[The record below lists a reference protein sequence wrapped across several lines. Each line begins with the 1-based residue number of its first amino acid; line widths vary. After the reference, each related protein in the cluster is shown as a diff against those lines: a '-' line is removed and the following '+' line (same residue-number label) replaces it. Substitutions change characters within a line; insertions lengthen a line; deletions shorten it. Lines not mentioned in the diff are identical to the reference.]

1 MYNTEYENGVLICNI
16 HRTPISKSHG
26 RFFCL
31 KCQQDRIRF
40 EREEQNIRNQTDI
53 AHLNDVR
60 FG

>member
-1 MYNTEYENGVLICNI
+1 MYDTEYENGVLICSI
-16 HRTPISKSHG
+16 HRTPINKQHG

-31 KCQQDRIRF
+31 KCQREADKF
-40 EREEQNIRNQTDI
+40 EREEQNIRNQTDT